1 MPHPPPG
8 GLPNPRIKPTFP
20 PFQADSLLSEPPEKP
35 KNTGVGSLSLL
46 QGNFPTQESKPGL
59 LHCRQILYQLSYLI
73 YIYLQ
78 LTCKI
83 GISIFSILRNVI
95 ELNILKVISKETTWN
110 NRSRLVITREKR
122 FEVDSNLNL
131 ECSNPQLHS
140 FFRQ

>member
-1 MPHPPPG
+1 MY
-8 GLPNPRIKPTFP
+8 T
-20 PFQADSLLSEPPEKP
+20 
-35 KNTGVGSLSLL
+35 
-46 QGNFPTQESKPGL
+46 
-59 LHCRQILYQLSYLI
+59 
-73 YIYLQ
+73 YLQ

-95 ELNILKVISKETTWN
+95 ELNILTVISKETTWN
-110 NRSRLVITREKR
+110 NRSRLVITTREKR